1 MTTFEQLGLS
11 KEIIKALKE
20 NGIESPFPIQQAVIP
35 LILKGLD
42 IIGQAHTGT
51 GKTAAFSL
59 PMLKKV
65 KPKGSI
71 QSLIL
76 VPTRELAVQ
85 VTNEINRFGRYT
97 GIRTAS
103 IYGGQSIG
111 IQYDQLRRGVQII
124 VATPG
129 RLIDFIKQ
137 DSINL
142 DNVNFVVLDEADR
155 MLDMGFIDEIKFILF
170 SLEIEN
176 RQTCLFSATMPPTV
190 SRLAREYMKKD
201 LKEIRLNEEELSLD
215 TIRQSYLIIPEKE
228 KFKHLCNFIRNKN
241 RDKEQTIVFAAYKA
255 KNRKTC
261 RRTKTCRSQGDYHA
275 WQSFTER
282 KKHFYEQI

>member
-111 IQYDQLRRGVQII
+111 IQY
-124 VATPG
+124 
-129 RLIDFIKQ
+129 
-137 DSINL
+137 N
-142 DNVNFVVLDEADR
+142 
-155 MLDMGFIDEIKFILF
+155 
-170 SLEIEN
+170 
-176 RQTCLFSATMPPTV
+176 
-190 SRLAREYMKKD
+190 
-201 LKEIRLNEEELSLD
+201 
-215 TIRQSYLIIPEKE
+215 
-228 KFKHLCNFIRNKN
+228 
-241 RDKEQTIVFAAYKA
+241 
-255 KNRKTC
+255 
-261 RRTKTCRSQGDYHA
+261 
-275 WQSFTER
+275 
-282 KKHFYEQI
+282 